1 MSRDIPSG
9 SPPDDEHPT
18 DADGGSVPGRAAV
31 DDLRTRLA
39 AVERACSGDAD
50 VGPADLGDAAEAT
63 AELQNAS
70 ERIDELEDR
79 VAELESAT
87 KALRGYVGSIR
98 AVNER
103 VERRADRALAASRAG
118 PSRERQATDR
128 SAAKR
133 PAAERLPG
141 ESPNG
146 SRPVEGAP
154 ANDGEHQPDDTG
166 GGDVFVPDDWRDAS
180 GTDGDGVSGA
190 DGNSTYEGSDREDAP
205 GDDDA
210 APLVERL
217 REAL

>member
-18 DADGGSVPGRAAV
+18 DADGDSVPGRAAV

-39 AVERACSGDAD
+39 AVERACSGDPDA
-50 VGPADLGDAAEAT
+50 GPADLADAAEAT

-87 KALRGYVGSIR
+87 QALRGYVGSIR

-103 VERRADRALAASRAG
+103 VERRADRALAAARAG
-118 PSRERQATDR
+118 SPRERST
-128 SAAKR
+128 SER
-133 PAAERLPG
+133 PAGGLPG
-141 ESPNG
+141 G
-146 SRPVEGAP
+146 KTTTEGP
-154 ANDGEHQPDDTG
+154 RANAGEHHPDDAG
-166 GGDVFVPDDWRDAS
+166 GGDVFVAGDGGVAS
-180 GTDGDGVSGA
+180 GIDGDGVSGA
-190 DGNSTYEGSDREDAP
+190 DRSPVHEGSDRGCAP
-205 GDDDA
+205 CDDDA

-217 REAL
+217 RDVL